1 MTYTPNDQGIY
12 NVPLV
17 DFGRRLQSNF
27 GLTIREHPAFD
38 PVDNVHTEGS
48 YHYIPGGGAIDIQ
61 DWRSDNIDGVDWRT
75 RTGNLE
81 NMLAG
86 AGAEVFGP
94 NSGLAG
100 HGTHLHLAGFDG
112 GKNVRLNEQQYNY
125 FFGGNAGG
133 PRATFDGAPPV
144 VPATTAVDAQVADR
158 PAAVQK
164 AKDYSTMSKA
174 QLDSA
179 YDAMRSDPAKAKTE
193 GMKMH
198 KAFFKR

>member
-1 MTYTPNDQGIY
+1 MYTPNDQGVYTI
-12 NVPLV
+12 PLV
-17 DFGRRLQSNF
+17 DLGRRLQNNF
-27 GLTIREHPAFD
+27 GLTIREHPEFD
-38 PVDNVHTEGS
+38 PVDNVHSSNS

-61 DWRSDNIDGVDWRT
+61 DWRADNIDGVDWRT

-86 AGAEVFGP
+86 SGAEVFGP

-112 GKNVRLNEQQYNY
+112 GKNVRLNEDQYRY

-133 PRATFDGAPPV
+133 ARATFHRGENAPPLAPV
-144 VPATTAVDAQVADR
+144 TVNVDRQD
-158 PAAVQK
+158 AAQK
-164 AKDYSTMSKA
+164 AKDYANMSKA
-174 QLDSA
+174 QLNTA
-179 YDAMRSDPAKAKTE
+179 YDAMRGDPVKARDE

-198 KAFFKR
+198 KAYFKKK